1 MRIISGN
8 YKGKKILLPKDKLT
22 RPLKDLTKESIF
34 NVIKHSK
41 LLDINLENSNILD
54 LFSGVGSFG
63 LECLSRGAANVTFL
77 ESYKEVLTVLKKNID
92 NLKQQGSSNI
102 IEKDIFSENTLKA
115 LNDKFDIIFMD
126 PPYKEKKLAYLL
138 NTIIKLKLLKNNG
151 SIIIHRHK
159 KEEDVFPNEFK
170 IIIEKNYGISKII
183 FGNTSG

>member
-8 YKGKKILLPKDKLT
+8 SKGKRILEPKDLNT

-34 NVIKHSK
+34 NILTHSNKFVIKLK
-41 LLDINLENSNILD
+41 NSNVLD

-63 LECLSRGAANVTFL
+63 LECLSREVSNVTFV
-77 ESYKEVLTVLKKNID
+77 ENYDNVLPVLKKNILD
-92 NLKQQGSSNI
+92 LDYQENSLV
-102 IEKDIFSENTLKA
+102 IENDIFNNLDLIIFKK
-115 LNDKFDIIFMD
+115 KFDIIFMD
-126 PPYKEKKLAYLL
+126 PPYKEKKLSDLL
-138 NTIIKLKLLKNNG
+138 NTIIKLKLLKNKG